1 MMWWPPYDGDNEEG
15 VVMPTRT
22 RLLAAGAATL
32 LGEAAALWAPSWAI
46 GVVSGAAIFLIA
58 GSLRTLLNKTA
69 ADAAGEYGERRR
81 FGQTFSA
88 SLPWKIN
95 QPRLGAA
102 YDVAVVL
109 AAELSD
115 LIPQDAD
122 IAAGANRLRTIVEQA
137 PKPSSASIPTSS
149 TSSSRSPK
157 RPAAASRRLCRSR
170 PGPPNG
176 SSTTPSTSWV
186 AS

>member
-1 MMWWPPYDGDNEEG
+1 
-15 VVMPTRT
+15 
-22 RLLAAGAATL
+22 
-32 LGEAAALWAPSWAI
+32 
-46 GVVSGAAIFLIA
+46 VVSGAAIVLIA
-58 GSLRTLLNKTA
+58 SSLLTLSNKTA
-69 ADAAGEYGERRR
+69 AAAAGEYGERRQ
-81 FGQTFSA
+81 FGQRLSA

-102 YDVAVVL
+102 YNVAVVL

-122 IAAGANRLRTIVEQA
+122 TAARADRLRTLVEQS
-137 PKPSSASIPTSS
+137 PNPSSASIPTSS
-149 TSSSRSPK
+149 TSSSRSPNV
-157 RPAAASRRLCRSR
+157 PAAASRRLCRSR
-170 PGPPNG
+170 PGLPNG